1 MNINLFSYNPLYG
14 YIEFSVLGKKL
25 SDFGN
30 DVPDCVMSLNFER
43 KTKPASNYAGCTFT
57 IELYDDTA
65 VEIEYILSEAMVQ
78 FQSKKG
84 ITCTIGYGWSSRGKK
99 ITGFTLNGII
109 TEYSLSFDGPSI
121 TLSVEGTVEGN
132 NSISLIE
139 SKEFNPDVFGGNPSE
154 IVKKICEEKGIPIG
168 KIEETEPIMDKAQ
181 GNKPA
186 TFLQKSQSAIEF
198 INKNFAN
205 AKSKKTGKNGFCFYI
220 GKDSKAYFVSTD
232 TSNMENVKLVE
243 AKEKKTS
250 GALDIGSVIKLD
262 DNIGK
267 AFEKLNNLMSSA
279 NKIMGTVNEVKGLLS
294 SPSGGSH
301 DTGSKSS
308 TSSTQGN
315 VILVGGTSVKNIKGA
330 IPENDNLVYVYKDGA
345 NYSWLSDS
353 LDTIKQ
359 YCNVGSRVYFLLGDR
374 DIQNASK
381 YVDFYKS
388 LSSIEKEKG
397 CQIYAVSVLPV
408 DSNKCDTVY
417 NSNLLNFNIELS
429 KGLVSSDVKFLD
441 LFTYYRKE
449 LATRDTK
456 SNGID
461 YKNQIYQDV
470 FNRIINYNFTSED
483 SYYKSLSA
491 TPITNELSNVDKTAV
506 ALSNVS
512 QDKAMSL
519 VYDIAGICNGNGD
532 YVKTTKDLLDILA
545 PNNTNVAKIRNYVD
559 TASTIVS
566 ALGKNNSS
574 VDYSQISSLISKLDL
589 PNDAKR
595 SVDLAT
601 NITKIL
607 NNRENIKS
615 VEDSI
620 GLAKDLAGLLVGTG
634 DAEKYQRT
642 AESIFNVVGK
652 GANATSSDYLSLT
665 TSLASIVS
673 PSVGNTVTKYANLA
687 SNVIEIINNG
697 KCELGNCAGIASGVI
712 NAINPNVGQDVK
724 KYVDLASNV
733 SNALKGGS
741 ISDYSSLANSLGS
754 LNGNSE
760 VGNYVR
766 AAQDIWGVFNNGSL
780 KSGMDLD
787 KFTMNL
793 GSSLNTGNLA
803 KSDVAKNVESAL
815 KGVGSGNLS
824 PASISKGVS
833 ENLSDMTSGGGIGG
847 ALKGKENLPDK
858 ANSVSKGLSN
868 IVNKNKKEVSASY
881 EYYSGNN
888 KASIVLSFSPTVLS
902 KSIQDKSQ
910 PGTVYSIDSVRNE
923 MIAVTAN
930 NDLSEFLDGYKEGRN
945 SLILGLSASNFEKM
959 SGEVA
964 GLWHRYYGNNIK
976 AELEV
981 MGDVDVCRDTY
992 IKIAVYTKY
1001 GFLHHTSGY
1010 YYVESVTDSVSGG
1023 SFTTSLSLRKSTD
1036 KLEDGGNK
1044 KTTPQESAPAP
1055 RVEETGNKIKGEP
1068 EGKYWV
1074 RQGPGVTLTGCQDRV
1089 LNVLEALGK
1098 WYYDRNGGK
1107 YKLVVT
1113 AGTNGSHASGT
1124 YSHANGWKVDV
1135 NDWGGPENN
1144 PGGYLVDNA
1153 SGQYVEDWRPAFRDY
1168 GHSLG
1173 LGMAIEGDHIDVQFG
1188 DGYDWVDGNTYGPV
1202 RV

>member
-14 YIEFSVLGKKL
+14 YIELNILGKKL

-30 DVPDCVMSLNFER
+30 SIPDCVMSLNFKR
-43 KTKPASNYAGCTFT
+43 MSPAKGYSGSTFT

-65 VEIEYILSEAMVQ
+65 VDIEYILSEAMIQNSSHKV
-78 FQSKKG
+78 
-84 ITCTIGYGWSSRGKK
+84 TCTLGYGWSSRGKK
-99 ITGFTLNGII
+99 ITGFTVKGVI
-109 TEYSLSFDGPSI
+109 TKYSLSFDGPST
-121 TLSVEGTVEGN
+121 TLSIEGSVVGN
-132 NSISLIE
+132 DKLAKIE
-139 SKEFNPDVFGGNPSE
+139 SAEFNSDVFGGNPSE
-154 IVKKICEEKGIPIG
+154 IVKKICEEKGVPIG
-168 KIEETEPIMDKAQ
+168 IIEETEPIMDKAQ
-181 GNKPA
+181 DNKPA
-186 TFLQKSQSAIEF
+186 TFLQKSQSALEF

-205 AKSKKTGKNGFCFYI
+205 AKSKKTGKNGFNFYV
-220 GKDSKAYFVSTD
+220 GRDGKAYFVSTG
-232 TSNMENVKLVE
+232 TSNLENVKLVE
-243 AKEKKTS
+243 AKEEKTS

-315 VILVGGTSVKNIKGA
+315 VILVGGTSVKNIKEA

-353 LDTIKQ
+353 LGTIRQ
-359 YCNVGSRVYFLLGDR
+359 YCNVGSRVYFLLGDK
-374 DIQNASK
+374 DTQNASK

-429 KGLVSSDVKFLD
+429 KGLVSSDVKFID

-470 FNRIINYNFTSED
+470 FNRIINYSFTSED

-491 TPITNELSNVDKTAV
+491 TPITKELSNVDKTAV

-512 QDKAMSL
+512 QDKVMSL
-519 VYDIAGICNGNGD
+519 VSDITGICNGNGD

-566 ALGKNNSS
+566 ALGKNSS
-574 VDYSQISSLISKLDL
+574 NVDYSQISSLISKLDL

-615 VEDSI
+615 VGDSI
-620 GLAKDLAGLLVGTG
+620 GLAKDLAGLFVGTG

-652 GANATSSDYLSLT
+652 GTNATNSDYLSLT

-712 NAINPNVGQDVK
+712 RAINPNVGQDVK

-754 LNGNSE
+754 LSGNSQ
-760 VGNYVR
+760 VGNYVK
-766 AAQDIWGVFNNGSL
+766 AAQDTWGVFNNGSL

-824 PASISKGVS
+824 PTSISKGVS

-847 ALKGKENLPDK
+847 ALKGNENAADK
-858 ANSVSKGLSN
+858 LKSVNKKLSN
-868 IVNKNKKEVSASY
+868 IVNKNQKKVSASY
-881 EYYSGNN
+881 EYYSGNS
-888 KASIVLSFSPTVLS
+888 KASIVLSFSPTI
-902 KSIQDKSQ
+902 KSVPLRDKNQ
-910 PGTVYSIDSVRNE
+910 AGTVYSIDAVRNE
-923 MIAVTAN
+923 MIAITAN

-945 SLILGLSASNFEKM
+945 SLIMGLSASNFEKM

-964 GLWHRYYGNNIK
+964 GLWNRYYPQIIE
-976 AELEV
+976 ADLEV
-981 MGDVDVCRDTY
+981 MGDVDVDIQTFV
-992 IKIAVYTKY
+992 KIAVYTKY

-1010 YYVESVTDSVSGG
+1010 YIVREVNDSVSGG
-1023 SFTTSLSLRKSTD
+1023 NFTTSLSLQKSTD
-1036 KLEDGGNK
+1036 KLEDGGSK

-1055 RVEETGNKIKGEP
+1055 RVEETGNKLKGEP

-1074 RQGPGVTLTGCQDRV
+1074 RQGPGVTLAGCHDRV

-1113 AGTNGSHASGT
+1113 AGTNGSHKSGQ

-1135 NDWGGPENN
+1135 NDWGGPEGN

-1153 SGQYVEDWRPAFRDY
+1153 AGQYVEDWRPAFRDY

-1173 LGMAIEGDHIDVQFG
+1173 LGMAIEGDHIDVQFAN
-1188 DGYDWVDGNTYGPV
+1188 GYDWVDGNTYGPV
-1202 RV
+1202 KV